1 MVDHGQRRSRRRS
14 ACGRFGWRGCCSA
27 EGFAYEVWT
36 RGCSSGRVAG
46 FAREQVDQAG
56 WMPRGAL
63 MSWTG
68 PKRGSRGAVALV
80 VVLVAV
86 LSVGGL
92 GLASPA
98 RAAGL

>member
-14 ACGRFGWRGCCSA
+14 ACGRFGGEAVAQRKDLLMR
-27 EGFAYEVWT
+27 VWT

-46 FAREQVDQAG
+46 FSRELVDQAG

-68 PKRGSRGAVALV
+68 PKRGSRGAAALV
-80 VVLVAV
+80 VVLLAV

-98 RAAGL
+98 RVT